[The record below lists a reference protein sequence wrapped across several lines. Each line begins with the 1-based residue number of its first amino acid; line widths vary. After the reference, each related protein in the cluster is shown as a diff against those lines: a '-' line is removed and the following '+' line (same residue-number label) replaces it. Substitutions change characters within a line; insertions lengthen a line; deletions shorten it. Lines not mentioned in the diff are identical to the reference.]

1 MVRVAFA
8 KGKLQM
14 WKLFSIVLLLLTV
27 VGTNAQ
33 TVEQT
38 APEEARILALEN
50 AWNQAVQQKDAQA
63 LKTLLAPDLTYVD
76 YDGTLMNKAEY
87 LASVE
92 SPSMH
97 PVRIVNEGVTVRL
110 YGAVAVVNGV
120 CRESGVKK
128 GKAYELRE
136 RFTDTWVRRSDS
148 WICVSSESTLIP
160 R

>member
-1 MVRVAFA
+1 
-8 KGKLQM
+8 M

-38 APEEARILALEN
+38 APEEARILTLEN